1 MYQSTAEYPVAY
13 KIAVGRLSSF
23 ASPNSFMV
31 LLPEPL
37 QCFPN
42 LGNRV
47 GILLSNKDPVGQLVF
62 IRRGRLIFKGGYI
75 IGRIWLCKYG
85 MQYEGGKPGS
95 M

>member
-1 MYQSTAEYPVAY
+1 MAY
-13 KIAVGRLSSF
+13 KIAVARLSSF

-37 QCFPN
+37 QCFPT

-47 GILLSNKDPVGQLVF
+47 GILLSNKNPVGQLVF
-62 IRRGRLIFKGGYI
+62 KRRDWLIFKSGCI
-75 IGRIWLCKYG
+75 IGRIRLCKYG
-85 MQYEGGKPGS
+85 MQYEGGRPGS